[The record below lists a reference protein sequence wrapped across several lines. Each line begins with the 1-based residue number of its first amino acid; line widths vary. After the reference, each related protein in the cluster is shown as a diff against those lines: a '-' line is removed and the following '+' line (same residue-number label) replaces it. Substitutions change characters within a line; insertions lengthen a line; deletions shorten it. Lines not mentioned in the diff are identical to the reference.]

1 MTHIGKRILERRTML
16 NMSQEELAKMVG
28 YKDRSSIA
36 RIEAGE
42 RDVRQNKIIAFSAA
56 LRTTPAWLMG
66 YDEKTAPG
74 GHTGSES
81 EDIAALL
88 ETARPRSEW
97 LEIIGQ
103 LSRENKLKLLEYAR
117 LLLLSQAQDRPEGQE

>member
-1 MTHIGKRILERRTML
+1 ML
-16 NMSQEELAKMVG
+16 CDIIKKA
-28 YKDRSSIA
+28 
-36 RIEAGE
+36 
-42 RDVRQNKIIAFSAA
+42 RQNKRIMQKELADMLNVRPSTVSMWEAGT
-56 LRTTPAWLMG
+56 RTPDIQTIMKLSQILEIPFNDMMRDMLG
-66 YDEKTAPG
+66 EKEKAPG
-74 GHTGSES
+74 DHTGSES

-97 LEIIGQ
+97 REIIGK

>member
-1 MTHIGKRILERRTML
+1 
-16 NMSQEELAKMVG
+16 MVG

-74 GHTGSES
+74 DHTGSES

-97 LEIIGQ
+97 RDIIGQ
-103 LSRENKLKLLEYAR
+103 LSLENKLKLLEYAR